1 MDKNVLAEET
11 GKIRNFVF
19 QDLKNSGMLNEVY
32 SYWVELENNLS
43 GDLYRPVNF
52 IRDYLTIQNGGKI
65 TEFENLAKDFIIFYA
80 KITKY
85 QSKNVIIK
93 NLCRYSLYYKKIA
106 SGCISDPD
114 IKEKIDIIN
123 SCGAKDAY
131 PFLMEVFEDYDFAH
145 INKHMLLDILDTVI
159 SFIEER
165 NSVSP
170 SQIALSFAG
179 LSKEINKMMVLK
191 DYMPKFV
198 TENPEISDLT
208 TINSLSNAG

>member
-43 GDLYRPVNF
+43 GDLYHPVNF

-85 QSKNVIIK
+85 Q
-93 NLCRYSLYYKKIA
+93 
-106 SGCISDPD
+106 
-114 IKEKIDIIN
+114 
-123 SCGAKDAY
+123 
-131 PFLMEVFEDYDFAH
+131 
-145 INKHMLLDILDTVI
+145 
-159 SFIEER
+159 
-165 NSVSP
+165 
-170 SQIALSFAG
+170 
-179 LSKEINKMMVLK
+179 
-191 DYMPKFV
+191 
-198 TENPEISDLT
+198 
-208 TINSLSNAG
+208 